1 MIVVLYGT
9 DDFSI
14 DEEAQRLAA
23 EAMPPDMADLN
34 TTRLAADASVDDVR
48 AAATTAP
55 FLAPHRVARVDGLL
69 SRLTQPPRRASG
81 TSAGRPRQRK
91 NTATKRRRGRAR
103 RVPAHGAGGEPAD
116 LHRTHRCRPLQPP
129 PVFPAFLRGPLGK
142 ALKEHATVKELPLP
156 QGPGLVRWLRERARR
171 LGGSIMPDAA
181 DLLAQVSDGDLRSLD
196 QEVRKLLTYAG
207 PGRAVNTEDVRLL
220 VHAAAQTDVFAFVD
234 ALATGQQR
242 QALTQLAQFYAQGA
256 QPHFLVGMIARQVR
270 LLNQAKALAQAG
282 TSAAALP
289 AGAGHASVCSPQ
301 GRRTGA
307 TLQRGGPGGDA
318 PGRPRCGP
326 QHQDRSGRPTACAG
340 ASDRAARRLRTTG
353 RVRRAPKDP
362 PRYLATVRGN
372 ADRAGRRLAR
382 RHLGLSHK
390 IVEAEHQA
398 GLTAGSRIAMNSALA
413 GGTVKDAD
421 RHL

>member
-9 DDFSI
+9 DEFSI
-14 DEEAQRLAA
+14 GEAAQRLAA

-55 FLAPHRVARVDGLL
+55 FLAPHRVARVEGLL

-91 NTATKRRRGRAR
+91 NTATKRAVDALAAFLPT
-103 RVPAHGAGGEPAD
+103 VPAENRLIFTEPIAAD
-116 LHRTHRCRPLQPP
+116 RSNRRRSS
-129 PVFPAFLRGPLGK
+129 PAFLRGPLGK
-142 ALKEHATVKELPLP
+142 ALKDHATVKELPLP

-181 DLLAQVSDGDLRSLD
+181 DLLAQVSDGDPRSLD

-289 AGAGHASVCSPQ
+289 AALGMHPFVARKAAGQ
-301 GRRTGA
+301 
-307 TLQRGGPGGDA
+307 
-318 PGRPRCGP
+318 
-326 QHQDRSGRPTACAG
+326 
-340 ASDRAARRLRTTG
+340 ARRFSAAALVAMHHAVLDADLSIKTG
-353 RVRRAPKDP
+353 QADP
-362 PRYLATVRGN
+362 QLALELLTVQLAAYGPPS
-372 ADRAGRRLAR
+372 ASAGRQRTR
-382 RHLGLSHK
+382 R
-390 IVEAEHQA
+390 
-398 GLTAGSRIAMNSALA
+398 
-413 GGTVKDAD
+413 GTWQ
-421 RHL
+421 R

>member
-1 MIVVLYGT
+1 M
-9 DDFSI
+9 D
-14 DEEAQRLAA
+14 ALAA
-23 EAMPPDMADLN
+23 FLPTVPAEN
-34 TTRLAADASVDDVR
+34 RLIFTEPIAADRSN
-48 AAATTAP
+48 
-55 FLAPHRVARVDGLL
+55 
-69 SRLTQPPRRASG
+69 RRP
-81 TSAGRPRQRK
+81 SA
-91 NTATKRRRGRAR
+91 
-103 RVPAHGAGGEPAD
+103 
-116 LHRTHRCRPLQPP
+116 
-129 PVFPAFLRGPLGK
+129 PAFLRGPLGK
-142 ALKEHATVKELPLP
+142 ALKDHATVKELPLP

-289 AGAGHASVCSPQ
+289 AALGMHPFVARKAAGQA
-301 GRRTGA
+301 RRFSA
-307 TLQRGGPGGDA
+307 AAPGGDA
-318 PGRPRCGP
+318 PRRPRCGP
-326 QHQDRSGRPTACAG
+326 QHQDRSSRPTACAG

-382 RHLGLSHK
+382 RRLCLSHK

-398 GLTAGSRIAMNSALA
+398 RLTAGSRIAMNSALA
-413 GGTVKDAD
+413 GGAVKDTD
-421 RHL
+421 RRL